1 MNQDQDKREQWRE
14 RIREWELS
22 GKAAGEF
29 ARQWGVDVST
39 VYWWRKQLREQV
51 PAVRT
56 NTKMAFVKV
65 PMQTP
70 TRAAERCETIEIVL
84 RGDRR
89 VRVAENFSE
98 RALQAVVRA
107 LEAM

>member
-1 MNQDQDKREQWRE
+1 MNQVQDKRAQWRE

-22 GKAAGEF
+22 GKTAEEF
-29 ARQWGVDVST
+29 ARHCGVNVST
-39 VYWWRKQLREQV
+39 VYWWRKQLQQQV
-51 PAVRT
+51 PALRS
-56 NTKMAFVKV
+56 NTAMAFVKV
-65 PMQTP
+65 PLQTP
-70 TRAAERCETIEIVL
+70 VRAAERCETIEIVL

-89 VRVAENFSE
+89 VRVTENFSE